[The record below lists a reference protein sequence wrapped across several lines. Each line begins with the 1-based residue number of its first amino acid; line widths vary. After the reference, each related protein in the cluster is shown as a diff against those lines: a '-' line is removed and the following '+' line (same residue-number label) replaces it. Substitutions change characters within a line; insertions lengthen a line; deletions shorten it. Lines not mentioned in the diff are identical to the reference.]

1 MEGKERREREARR
14 IVNLCDWH
22 LCSVVRSN
30 FGQSDLPIYPIN
42 FRSVARASLMENDE
56 GWRRS
61 GGINLGNF
69 MDLAILYWKRGEAC
83 MHGAVDHKS

>member
-1 MEGKERREREARR
+1 MEGRARREARR

-42 FRSVARASLMENDE
+42 FRSVSRVSLMENDE
-56 GWRRS
+56 GWRWRHKF
-61 GGINLGNF
+61 GEFHGLGNF
-69 MDLAILYWKRGEAC
+69 VLEEGREGEGHAC
-83 MHGAVDHKS
+83 MGP